1 MKLKTL
7 ALVVAVLA
15 VASAVVFYANRPA
28 PRASDDPRVGKP
40 LLDPATADT
49 VGAVSVESG
58 GTSAV
63 LARQGDGTWR
73 VTNYHDFP
81 ADMAKLATLVGD
93 LTAAKVEQYVTG
105 RPEKLARLEFKDTRI
120 QLGATSPGDLLS
132 LTLGRNADA
141 GGRFVRFGDEQ
152 KGYRAGLNAFLDAE
166 PKNWVQSSLVPLK
179 ADEIGR
185 VELRFPEASPV
196 VATRAKK
203 EDAFVAQDA
212 PEGRQLDTGKISALL
227 SSLTSLRFTETAEP
241 GDARAQE
248 ARAHARVAVLTTFDG
263 KTVTVSLGRKPEEK
277 RIKPP
282 APKTDGSTGPA
293 ALGSVADLNQ
303 PTPAASANG
312 ETSKPELL
320 APEMETIPAGPVYAT
335 VHHSD
340 TDAPINAMMGKRA
353 FEVYEWAFSSFPATR
368 DDVFI
373 AKPAEVPP
381 APTAVPPAGET
392 AAAPATSDAPAKDAP
407 ADIK

>member
-40 LLDPATADT
+40 LLDPAAAENVAT
-49 VGAVSVESG
+49 VTVEGSG
-58 GTSAV
+58 KSAV
-63 LARQGDGTWR
+63 LARQDGGTWR

-81 ADMAKLATLVGD
+81 ADMAKLATLMGEVTG
-93 LTAAKVEQYVTG
+93 AKIEQFVTG

-120 QLGATSPGDLLS
+120 QMGATGAGDLLS

-141 GGRFVRFGDEQ
+141 GGRLVRFGDEP
-152 KGYRAGLNAFLDAE
+152 KAYRAGLNAFLDAE

-179 ADEIGR
+179 ADDVAR
-185 VELRFPEASPV
+185 VELRFSDGGPV
-196 VATRAKK
+196 IVTRAKK
-203 EDAFVAQDA
+203 EDAFTAENP
-212 PEGRQLDTGKISALL
+212 PEGRQLDAGKLNALL
-227 SSLTSLRFTETAEP
+227 SSLTALRFTETADP
-241 GDARAQE
+241 GDARVQE

-277 RIKPP
+277 RLKPP

-293 ALGSVADLNQ
+293 SLGSVADLSQ
-303 PTPAASANG
+303 PNPAASANG
-312 ETSKPELL
+312 ETAVPERL
-320 APEMETIPAGPVYAT
+320 APEMETIPAGPVFAT

-340 TDAPINAMMGKRA
+340 ADAPINAMMGKRA

-368 DDVFI
+368 DELFT
-373 AKPAEVPP
+373 AKPAEIP
-381 APTAVPPAGET
+381 AAPSATTPAGP
-392 AAAPATSDAPAKDAP
+392 AAASEPSAKETPSGD
-407 ADIK
+407 K